1 MKKGALL
8 LGSCACFL
16 IFALLC
22 FPAEMLAA
30 SAKGV
35 QLWLT
40 KVFPSLFPFLV
51 ACGILL
57 RIGAA
62 QRMGAALRP
71 LMQPLFH
78 LPGIAAFPFFFGLL
92 SGYPMGAK
100 LTAQLYE
107 QRQLSLADAQQLLA
121 FSNCPGPLFLI
132 GTVGVGFFGMPA
144 FGYLLWLSAFLGA
157 VATGILFR
165 RKKSV
170 PTFHSVSVPSCQTLA
185 EVLSASVADALRTIL
200 LIGGYLILF
209 AVLSAAM
216 EQAGLF
222 SLLSRLLF
230 FLPLS
235 TETLRGF
242 CSGILEMTNG
252 AHLLSR
258 WSASAADAGRIS
270 RFLRRSFHSG
280 TDLRRACRHAHIK
293 KRLHQREAYQC
304 PFQQPFF
311 LFALSVFLSI
321 RTKRSSC
328 VFFAHRN
335 LFYALFSLAF
345 AKPVFPRGAL
355 LCNFPQRIRGIICP
369 YAAPEY
375 FPPEHPV
382 SARSN
387 HLS

>member
-1 MKKGALL
+1 M
-8 LGSCACFL
+8 
-16 IFALLC
+16 
-22 FPAEMLAA
+22 
-30 SAKGV
+30 
-35 QLWLT
+35 
-40 KVFPSLFPFLV
+40 
-51 ACGILL
+51 
-57 RIGAA
+57 
-62 QRMGAALRP
+62 ALRFSRRSHHGYS
-71 LMQPLFH
+71 LSQEKIRSH
-78 LPGIAAFPFFFGLL
+78 LSFCFRSFLPNSDRGAFRFCCGCTPHHSADWRLSYFVCGAFRGNGTGRAIFSALPSAVFSAAFHRNTARLL
-92 SGYPMGAK
+92 QWYSGNDK
-100 LTAQLYE
+100 
-107 QRQLSLADAQQLLA
+107 R
-121 FSNCPGPLFLI
+121 
-132 GTVGVGFFGMPA
+132 
-144 FGYLLWLSAFLGA
+144 
-157 VATGILFR
+157 
-165 RKKSV
+165 
-170 PTFHSVSVPSCQTLA
+170 
-185 EVLSASVADALRTIL
+185 SASPKP
-200 LIGGYLILF
+200 
-209 AVLSAAM
+209 
-216 EQAGLF
+216 
-222 SLLSRLLF
+222 
-230 FLPLS
+230 LP
-235 TETLRGF
+235 
-242 CSGILEMTNG
+242 
-252 AHLLSR
+252 R

>member
-1 MKKGALL
+1 
-8 LGSCACFL
+8 
-16 IFALLC
+16 
-22 FPAEMLAA
+22 
-30 SAKGV
+30 
-35 QLWLT
+35 
-40 KVFPSLFPFLV
+40 
-51 ACGILL
+51 
-57 RIGAA
+57 
-62 QRMGAALRP
+62 
-71 LMQPLFH
+71 
-78 LPGIAAFPFFFGLL
+78 
-92 SGYPMGAK
+92 MGAK

-170 PTFHSVSVPSCQTLA
+170 APLPSASASPYQPLT

-235 TETLRGF
+235 TETLRGL

-252 AHLLSR
+252 AHLLSLSPDSLR
-258 WSASAADAGRIS
+258 LRLTLVA
-270 RFLRRSFHSG
+270 FLVSFG
-280 TDLRRACRHAHIK
+280 G
-293 KRLHQREAYQC
+293 
-304 PFQQPFF
+304 
-311 LFALSVFLSI
+311 LSI
-321 RTKRSSC
+321 LGQTFGVLAAMPISKKDYIKGKC
-328 VFFAHRN
+328 TN
-335 LFYALFSLAF
+335 ALFSSLSFFLLYPFFYTYAQKEVPAF
-345 AKPVFPRGAL
+345 FSLTETSFTLSFLWLLPSLFFLVVLCYAIFDRG
-355 LCNFPQRIRGIICP
+355 
-369 YAAPEY
+369 
-375 FPPEHPV
+375 
-382 SARSN
+382 
-387 HLS
+387 

>member
-8 LGSCACFL
+8 LGGCACFL

-30 SAKGV
+30 SAEGV

-165 RKKSV
+165 RKK
-170 PTFHSVSVPSCQTLA
+170 L
-185 EVLSASVADALRTIL
+185 
-200 LIGGYLILF
+200 
-209 AVLSAAM
+209 
-216 EQAGLF
+216 
-222 SLLSRLLF
+222 
-230 FLPLS
+230 
-235 TETLRGF
+235 
-242 CSGILEMTNG
+242 
-252 AHLLSR
+252 
-258 WSASAADAGRIS
+258 
-270 RFLRRSFHSG
+270 
-280 TDLRRACRHAHIK
+280 
-293 KRLHQREAYQC
+293 
-304 PFQQPFF
+304 
-311 LFALSVFLSI
+311 
-321 RTKRSSC
+321 
-328 VFFAHRN
+328 
-335 LFYALFSLAF
+335 
-345 AKPVFPRGAL
+345 
-355 LCNFPQRIRGIICP
+355 
-369 YAAPEY
+369 
-375 FPPEHPV
+375 
-382 SARSN
+382 
-387 HLS
+387 

>member
-1 MKKGALL
+1 MGSEMCIRDRDCMKKGTLL
-8 LGSCACFL
+8 LGGCACFL

-22 FPAEMLAA
+22 FPEEMLAA
-30 SAKGV
+30 SAEGV

-71 LMQPLFH
+71 LMQPLFR

-100 LTAQLYE
+100 LIAQLYE

-170 PTFHSVSVPSCQTLA
+170 APLPSASAFPYQPLT

-222 SLLSRLLF
+222 SLLARLLF

-235 TETLRGF
+235 TETLRGL

-252 AHLLSR
+252 AHLLSLSPDSLR
-258 WSASAADAGRIS
+258 LRLTLVA
-270 RFLRRSFHSG
+270 FLVSFG
-280 TDLRRACRHAHIK
+280 G
-293 KRLHQREAYQC
+293 
-304 PFQQPFF
+304 
-311 LFALSVFLSI
+311 LSI
-321 RTKRSSC
+321 LGQTFGVLAAMPISKKDYIKGKC
-328 VFFAHRN
+328 TN
-335 LFYALFSLAF
+335 ALFSSLSF
-345 AKPVFPRGAL
+345 FL
-355 LCNFPQRIRGIICP
+355 LYPFFYP
-369 YAAPEY
+369 YAQKEVPAFFSLTETS
-375 FPPEHPV
+375 FT
-382 SARSN
+382 
-387 HLS
+387 LSFLWLLPSLFFLAVLCYAIFDRG

>member
-1 MKKGALL
+1 M
-8 LGSCACFL
+8 
-16 IFALLC
+16 
-22 FPAEMLAA
+22 
-30 SAKGV
+30 
-35 QLWLT
+35 
-40 KVFPSLFPFLV
+40 
-51 ACGILL
+51 
-57 RIGAA
+57 
-62 QRMGAALRP
+62 
-71 LMQPLFH
+71 
-78 LPGIAAFPFFFGLL
+78 
-92 SGYPMGAK
+92 
-100 LTAQLYE
+100 
-107 QRQLSLADAQQLLA
+107 AQQLLA

-170 PTFHSVSVPSCQTLA
+170 PAFHSVSVPSCQTLT
-185 EVLSASVADALRTIL
+185 EVLSASVCGCTSHHSANWRLSYFVCGAFRGNGTGRAIFSALPS
-200 LIGGYLILF
+200 
-209 AVLSAAM
+209 AVFSAAFHGNT
-216 EQAGLF
+216 A
-222 SLLSRLLF
+222 RLLQWYSGNDKRSASPKP
-230 FLPLS
+230 LP
-235 TETLRGF
+235 
-242 CSGILEMTNG
+242 
-252 AHLLSR
+252 R

-355 LCNFPQRIRGIICP
+355 LCNFPQRIREIICP

-382 SARSN
+382 SARK
-387 HLS
+387 

>member
-1 MKKGALL
+1 MKKGSLL
-8 LGSCACFL
+8 LGGCACFL
-16 IFALLC
+16 IFALRC
-22 FPAEMLAA
+22 FPEEMLAA
-30 SAKGV
+30 SAEGV

-40 KVFPSLFPFLV
+40 KVFPSLFPFLA

-62 QRMGAALRP
+62 QRIGAILHP
-71 LMQPLFH
+71 LMQPLFR
-78 LPGIAAFPFFFGLL
+78 LPGIAAFPFFFGFL

-107 QRQLSLADAQQLLA
+107 QKQLSLSDAQHLLA

-165 RKKSV
+165 REKSV
-170 PTFHSVSVPSCQTLA
+170 PVFSSVSLSSAPSLT

-200 LIGGYLILF
+200 LIGGYLVLF

-216 EQAGLF
+216 EQARLF

-252 AHLLSR
+252 AYLLSR
-258 WSASAADAGRIS
+258 APDALRL
-270 RFLRRSFHSG
+270 RLTLVAFLVSFG
-280 TDLRRACRHAHIK
+280 G
-293 KRLHQREAYQC
+293 
-304 PFQQPFF
+304 
-311 LFALSVFLSI
+311 LSI
-321 RTKRSSC
+321 LGQTFGVLAAVPISKKNYVKGKC
-328 VFFAHRN
+328 TN
-335 LFYALFSLAF
+335 ALFSSLSFFLLYPIFSSYAQ
-345 AKPVFPRGAL
+345 KEVPVFFSLTETSFTLSFLWL
-355 LCNFPQRIRGIICP
+355 LPSLFFLAVLC
-369 YAAPEY
+369 YAA
-375 FPPEHPV
+375 F
-382 SARSN
+382 RRG
-387 HLS
+387 

>member
-1 MKKGALL
+1 M
-8 LGSCACFL
+8 FTV
-16 IFALLC
+16 IDLC
-22 FPAEMLAA
+22 FHIDAVPTIASRGQHSCAA
-30 SAKGV
+30 SAEGV

-170 PTFHSVSVPSCQTLA
+170 PTFHSVSVPSYQTLT

-235 TETLRGF
+235 TETLRGL

-252 AHLLSR
+252 AHLLSL
-258 WSASAADAGRIS
+258 SPDG
-270 RFLRRSFHSG
+270 LRRLCDAVLNTCGGRCACFSG
-280 TDLRRACRHAHIK
+280 SDETGYKYAVGQRGGDLRTWVKTLNQTLNGRGGGKPDFVQGSLRASRADI
-293 KRLHQREAYQC
+293 EAY
-304 PFQQPFF
+304 
-311 LFALSVFLSI
+311 
-321 RTKRSSC
+321 
-328 VFFAHRN
+328 
-335 LFYALFSLAF
+335 LA
-345 AKPVFPRGAL
+345 
-355 LCNFPQRIRGIICP
+355 
-369 YAAPEY
+369 E
-375 FPPEHPV
+375 
-382 SARSN
+382 
-387 HLS
+387 

>member
-1 MKKGALL
+1 M
-8 LGSCACFL
+8 
-16 IFALLC
+16 
-22 FPAEMLAA
+22 
-30 SAKGV
+30 
-35 QLWLT
+35 
-40 KVFPSLFPFLV
+40 
-51 ACGILL
+51 
-57 RIGAA
+57 
-62 QRMGAALRP
+62 
-71 LMQPLFH
+71 
-78 LPGIAAFPFFFGLL
+78 
-92 SGYPMGAK
+92 
-100 LTAQLYE
+100 
-107 QRQLSLADAQQLLA
+107 
-121 FSNCPGPLFLI
+121 
-132 GTVGVGFFGMPA
+132 
-144 FGYLLWLSAFLGA
+144 
-157 VATGILFR
+157 
-165 RKKSV
+165 
-170 PTFHSVSVPSCQTLA
+170 
-185 EVLSASVADALRTIL
+185 
-200 LIGGYLILF
+200 F

-235 TETLRGF
+235 MEALRGL

-252 AHLLSR
+252 AHLLSLSPDGLR
-258 WSASAADAGRIS
+258 LRLDAGRIS

-293 KRLHQREAYQC
+293 KRLRQREAYQC

-355 LCNFPQRIRGIICP
+355 LCNFPQRIREIICP